1 MSDAPL
7 SNAGS
12 FDAEVVD
19 ETIQREWDRFAMP
32 DHSFDP
38 SVHGSRLASEASAST
53 NATNTT
59 RAFDPL
65 PAQSSTTS
73 FGDVFAKAE
82 VSDFVEEDADA
93 PDNVRGAR

>member
-12 FDAEVVD
+12 FDAEAVD

-38 SVHGSRLASEASAST
+38 SIHGSPLAADAGGST
-53 NATNTT
+53 NATVATSAFDSLAAYGSSIALDGDFT
-59 RAFDPL
+59 RAELTDL
-65 PAQSSTTS
+65 
-73 FGDVFAKAE
+73 D
-82 VSDFVEEDADA
+82 DEDTD
-93 PDNVRGAR
+93 DSGAL